1 MYQQP
6 LTPEQITLIRRNSK
20 RKLIWGIVCLVGPTI
35 LFIASMI
42 FYATVN
48 LAYSIDT
55 DSAVRSII
63 NALLF
68 LIAVIMVITWLPGII
83 VGIILLVTRDRT
95 Q

>member
-20 RKLIWGIVCLVGPTI
+20 RKLIWGIVCLVGPSVLFVASII
-35 LFIASMI
+35 L
-42 FYATVN
+42 YAAAN
-48 LAYSIDT
+48 LAYSIDV

-63 NALLF
+63 TALLF
-68 LIAVIMVITWLPGII
+68 FVGAITIITWLPGII

>member
-1 MYQQP
+1 MYPQP

-20 RKLIWGIVCLVGPTI
+20 RKLIWGIVCLVGPSVLFVASII
-35 LFIASMI
+35 L
-42 FYATVN
+42 YATAN
-48 LAYSIDT
+48 LAYSIDV

-68 LIAVIMVITWLPGII
+68 FVGTITIITWLPGII